1 MRQCA
6 GVPLALIPGP
16 QIPNLDLNGS
26 AYTHCYYIA
35 MRVCRSV
42 EIAQLPLR
50 QLDFLGY
57 KLIAEQRAS
66 AVVVGFQNKYK
77 SG

>member
-1 MRQCA
+1 
-6 GVPLALIPGP
+6 
-16 QIPNLDLNGS
+16 
-26 AYTHCYYIA
+26 

-50 QLDFLGY
+50 QLGFLGY